1 MFRTVRIVVLEI
13 DFQLL
18 QIFFLYCRFLH
29 LFHSPGLQ
37 MFRVQV
43 TFQID
48 LLVDYDLMPPSI
60 SLQHTLLL
68 ERYQR

>member
-29 LFHSPGLQ
+29 LFYSLGLQ

-43 TFQID
+43 TFRID

-68 ERYQR
+68 ER